1 MAIDLNKLEQRTQT
15 VIDLKKKAG
24 IGKNSK
30 AQVVSVVDYS
40 GSMSGLYNNGT
51 VQDTVERILPLG
63 IAFDDDGSVD
73 SFLFHDTYKELAPIT
88 QENLEG
94 YVNKEFMKHQMGMTE
109 YAPVLKA
116 IKNKFAPSKSGGFLG
131 MGGKTEPMEYP
142 VYIIFIVDGG
152 NDDRAE
158 TESIIKEMSQM
169 GFFIQFIGIGGA
181 SFSFLEKLDDLPG
194 RVLDNANFFK
204 VNDIRSMTD
213 EALYQGLMTEYPQ
226 WLLQAKDAKFI
237 K

>member
-1 MAIDLNKLEQRTQT
+1 MSIDLNKINLRKES
-15 VIDLKKKAG
+15 IINLKKEAG

-40 GSMSGLYNNGT
+40 GSMSHLYDNGT

-63 IAFDDDGSVD
+63 LAFDDDGSVD
-73 SFLFHDTYKELAPIT
+73 SYLFHHSYKELPAIKT
-88 QENLEG
+88 DNLDG
-94 YVNKEFMKHQMGMTE
+94 YVNNTFMRHSMGSTS

-116 IKNKFAPSKSGGFLG
+116 IKNKFTPSKSGGFLG
-131 MGGKTEPMEYP
+131 FGGSTEPMEYP

-152 NDDRAE
+152 NDDPAE
-158 TESIIKEMSQM
+158 TEQVIKEMSQM
-169 GFFIQFIGIGGA
+169 GFFIQFIGVGNA

-194 RVLDNANFFK
+194 RKLDNANFFK
-204 VNDIRSMTD
+204 VSDIRTMSD
-213 EALYQGLMTEYPQ
+213 DQLYKGLMKEYPQ
-226 WLLQAKDAKFI
+226 WLIQAKDNKLV